1 MLLSFGR
8 ENHMNPGTRERRT
21 PVPLCPRH
29 FGVTRRLTGMALLA
43 TGLLACDARP
53 DRESAA
59 GSTVTTVPLTATRV
73 VSLVPSLAEL
83 MVTIGAGDL
92 IVARTDYDTHP
103 AVVPLPSVG
112 GGLDP
117 SLEALVQLEVD
128 VVLMP
133 EGQEMPALA
142 ARLGDLGISAV
153 GFRTETV
160 ADLYDSIDRLGALVG
175 RPDEAQALAR
185 DIATGLAEVEA
196 RVSDRPA
203 VSVMYVIWSDPPMTT
218 AGGSYIDELITIAG
232 GRNVFADAP
241 TRWPSVGYES
251 IVRRNPS
258 VLVWPRGATSDL
270 TLDVIREMP
279 GWRDLEAV
287 QSGRVVF
294 VDSDR
299 FNRPGSDL
307 ALAAADL
314 ARAFHPDAFTG
325 TRP

>member
-1 MLLSFGR
+1 V
-8 ENHMNPGTRERRT
+8 PRR
-21 PVPLCPRH
+21 PRR
-29 FGVTRRLTGMALLA
+29 FGVVPRLMGVVFLVMGLPSCGDSSDRGANAEWGAA
-43 TGLLACDARP
+43 TM
-53 DRESAA
+53 
-59 GSTVTTVPLTATRV
+59 PLTATRV

-103 AVVPLPSVG
+103 ALLPLPSVG

-117 SLEALVQLEVD
+117 NLEALVDLEVD

-175 RPDEAQALAR
+175 RPDEAESLVR
-185 DIATGLAEVEA
+185 EIVTGLAEVEA
-196 RVSDRPA
+196 QVAGRPT

-218 AGGSYIDELITIAG
+218 SAGSYVDELITIAG

-258 VLVWPRGATSDL
+258 VLIWPRSEASDL
-270 TLDVIREMP
+270 TFDAIREMP
-279 GWRDLEAV
+279 GWRDIGAV
-287 QSGRVVF
+287 QSGSVVF

-299 FNRPGSDL
+299 LNRPGPDL

-314 ARAFHPDAFTG
+314 ARALHPAVFTG